1 MFGLGV
7 QELLFIFVLALLI
20 FGPKKLPEI
29 GRTLGRGMKEFR
41 RATTDI
47 QRTINTEIALEEEKT
62 AKKIEPPRRA
72 PLSPKRPNER
82 SLSPNRG
89 APRHEPPQS
98 SG

>member
-47 QRTINTEIALEEEKT
+47 QRTINTEIALEEEKPNK
-62 AKKIEPPRRA
+62 AEPRQE
-72 PLSPKRPNER
+72 S
-82 SLSPNRG
+82 SSQ
-89 APRHEPPQS
+89 PQS
-98 SG
+98 SE

>member
-47 QRTINTEIALEEEKT
+47 QRTINTEIALEEEEKP
-62 AKKIEPPRRA
+62 KKAEPRQES
-72 PLSPKRPNER
+72 SP
-82 SLSPNRG
+82 G
-89 APRHEPPQS
+89 PQS
-98 SG
+98 SE